1 MILFSTRSSMCCI
14 RDESSISDAVSS
26 DCPNLQSKPQYFA
39 PAGRGFLRSFFRNF
53 LMSCFIESTR
63 RGTLIFGWSN
73 LNVFFI
79 GILLGWADIVRW
91 KEIYGAQCSWY
102 QKILPSLVKSVP
114 YSAR

>member
-14 RDESSISDAVSS
+14 RDESSISTAASS

-63 RGTLIFGWSN
+63 RGTLILGWSN
-73 LNVFFI
+73 LKVFFI
-79 GILLGWADIVRW
+79 GVLLKLAAVV
-91 KEIYGAQCSWY
+91 GAGE
-102 QKILPSLVKSVP
+102 VKWRAV
-114 YSAR
+114 